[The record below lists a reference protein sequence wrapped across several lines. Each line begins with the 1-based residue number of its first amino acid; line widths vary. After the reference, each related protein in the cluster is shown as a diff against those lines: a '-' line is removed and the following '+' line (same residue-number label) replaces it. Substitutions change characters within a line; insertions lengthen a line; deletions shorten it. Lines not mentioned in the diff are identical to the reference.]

1 MPRLRNL
8 GCRLKMVLYTW
19 FLAWVHR
26 HEYVAHLSMRSALS
40 SVNRSK
46 IKSPGRYVSSRASYE
61 LRYLL
66 AGYKDYNL
74 QAAHAY
80 DTRLSI
86 HSNNPCLSLIISLV
100 IAWTEIYRGCL
111 FCVRAIHAKW
121 TYSNMLKI
129 SGCNLMPDLIS
140 IWASTEPTS
149 RWYRTLCLSWLF

>member
-1 MPRLRNL
+1 
-8 GCRLKMVLYTW
+8 MVLYSW
-19 FLAWVHR
+19 FLSWVHR
-26 HEYVAHLSMRSALS
+26 HEYVAHAHEYIAHLSMRSSLS
-40 SVNRSK
+40 SVNCSK

-66 AGYKDYNL
+66 AGYKDFHL

-80 DTRLSI
+80 YTRLRI
-86 HSNNPCLSLIISLV
+86 HSNNPCLSLITSLV
-100 IAWTEIYRGCL
+100 IAWIGIYRGCL